1 MRLPG
6 SSAVIHPEPASMM
19 RAGDVH
25 DAMRAL
31 PFASDERLLRTGRA
45 MILAPHADDESLG
58 CGGLIAEL
66 CERGR
71 PPRVLIVT
79 DGTGSHPNS
88 RQWPS
93 EKLRVLREAETRQAV
108 AALGLQASE
117 VGFMR
122 LRDTAAPQEGP
133 EFEAACALIGA
144 EIRRHGCDTLL
155 APWRLDPHCDHEA
168 VQKMAGQVARA
179 LGIRGLSYPV
189 WGWLIP
195 GDAGIAP
202 DLPINGFRF
211 DITRHLERKRRAIRL
226 HASQYSSLIA
236 DDPEGFRLPE
246 ALLSVFEQPFETFLE
261 TP

>member
-1 MRLPG
+1 
-6 SSAVIHPEPASMM
+6 M
-19 RAGDVH
+19 RARDVH

-31 PFASDERLLRTGRA
+31 PFAADEPLLGSGRA

-71 PPRVLIVT
+71 PPRVLVAT

-88 RQWPS
+88 RLWPPG
-93 EKLRVLREAETRQAV
+93 KLRDLREAETRQAV

-117 VGFMR
+117 VGFLR
-122 LRDTAAPQEGP
+122 LRDTAAPLDGP
-133 EFEAACALIGA
+133 GFEAACARIGA

-168 VQKMAGQVARA
+168 VHKMAGQVARA
-179 LGIRGLSYPV
+179 LGLRQLSYPV
-189 WGWLIP
+189 WGWLID
-195 GDAGIAP
+195 GDARIAP
-202 DLPINGFRF
+202 DLPITGFRL
-211 DITRHLERKRRAIRL
+211 DITRHLQRKRQAIRL
-226 HASQYSSLIA
+226 HASQYSDLIH